1 MQKYKIKLEQSGQR
15 IDKFIFKNFNK
26 IPKSLVYKYIRLKKI
41 KVNNKKTTINY
52 ILKENDEVFLYINDE
67 LLENNKNN
75 DIKINKKINIIYE
88 DKNILIIDKE
98 KNTSMHDGEDSL
110 LNSSLNY
117 LKTNTSKN
125 NFLNF
130 KPAFSNRL
138 DINTSGLVIMCK
150 NPLSL
155 KEMNEI
161 IKNHE
166 LQKTYLT
173 ILTKPSEFK
182 NKTFNAYHYYD
193 QNLQKA
199 IIKKKTN
206 NKVYKKIITN
216 FNTIKNNDNF
226 SLVEIKLITGKK
238 HQIRAHLNFLG
249 FYILGDNKYGN
260 IEINKKFNISHQ
272 ILIAQKIE
280 FDLKNEYKLLNYLN
294 KRIFLSNNN
303 DYKKFI

>member
-1 MQKYKIKLEQSGQR
+1 MQKYKIKLEQSEQR

-52 ILKENDEVFLYINDE
+52 ILKENDEVFLYISDD
-67 LLENNKNN
+67 LLENKEKNN
-75 DIKINKKINIIYE
+75 LNINKKINIIYE

-98 KNTSMHDGEDSL
+98 KNTSMHDGENCL
-110 LNSSLNY
+110 LNLSLNY
-117 LKTNTSKN
+117 LKTKTIKN

-150 NPLSL
+150 NPLAL

-182 NKTFNAYHYYD
+182 NQTFNAYHYYD
-193 QNLQKA
+193 QSSHKA
-199 IIKKKTN
+199 IIKKKVN
-206 NKVYKKIITN
+206 NNVYKEIITN
-216 FNTIKNNDNF
+216 FNTIKNNDHF
-226 SLVEIKLITGKK
+226 SLVEVKLITGKK
-238 HQIRAHLNFLG
+238 HQIRSHLNFLG
-249 FYILGDNKYGN
+249 FYILGDNKYGD
-260 IEINKKFNISHQ
+260 IEINKKLNVSHQ
-272 ILIAQKIE
+272 ILIAKKIK
-280 FDLKNEYKLLNYLN
+280 FQLKNKYKLLNYLN
-294 KRIFLSNNN
+294 NRMFLSNNN